1 MGFSDRKRSI
11 DVSVNINLDL
21 NQEIKPNQFL
31 VDNNIKSGDFV
42 TRKKSGNIL
51 AGSKLNV
58 EGQGIYNVKV
68 IKGLTKVLPKP
79 IEVNGGI
86 PPTPTLTPTPSVTP
100 TLTPTPTITPT
111 SSCNCTYLDVTITE
125 SDLILSVG
133 NTDLSLNNAVFV
145 KYRNCGTNT
154 VITKKYTSEGT
165 FLNDICAVSSTTPGT
180 SYYANNSQEFGSS
193 TANNNGICCVPPTP
207 TPTPTP
213 SITPTNTITP
223 TTTPTTTPT
232 PTPTPI
238 FQFTSQNLSGIG
250 GPNYFYLTDQVD
262 NTTSSYLYGFFTGY
276 TYNNTSVNYIIK
288 LNQDLTVDYSFTGG
302 TQFNIS
308 PWPFLYNSLTQQPDG
323 KLIATGTFTQ
333 YSGVSRNRIIRLNTD
348 GSIDNTF
355 NIGTG
360 FNSFTEGT
368 AIDSLGRIVVVGFF
382 SSYSGTSSSRIARLN
397 SNGSYDST
405 FVVGTG
411 LDNTGVEVLMNSD
424 DSMFISGYFSSYNGT
439 STPNH
444 ITKLLSNGTID
455 TSFSGGTGFN
465 TIIYQPNGLM
475 RISGETSFY
484 AFGFFTTYSGVS
496 ANRIIKLNIN
506 GTIDNTF
513 NSGTG
518 FDNVVSFGSVIWVN
532 KLLFNGAFTSYNG
545 VSSNGTIILNS
556 DGTIYQTFTTSYTSV
571 FTIGSKLYGQPLNQP
586 IELLT
591 TYP

>member
-58 EGQGIYNVKV
+58 DGQGIYNVKV

-86 PPTPTLTPTPSVTP
+86 PPTPTPTVTP
-100 TLTPTPTITPT
+100 TSTVTPT
-111 SSCNCTYLDVTITE
+111 V
-125 SDLILSVG
+125 
-133 NTDLSLNNAVFV
+133 
-145 KYRNCGTNT
+145 
-154 VITKKYTSEGT
+154 
-165 FLNDICAVSSTTPGT
+165 
-180 SYYANNSQEFGSS
+180 
-193 TANNNGICCVPPTP
+193 
-207 TPTPTP
+207 
-213 SITPTNTITP
+213 TPTNTVTP
-223 TTTPTTTPT
+223 TVTPT

>member
-21 NQEIKPNQFL
+21 NQEIIPNQFL

-58 EGQGIYNVKV
+58 DGQGIYNVKV
-68 IKGLTKVLPKP
+68 IKGLTKVLPKL
-79 IEVNGGI
+79 IEINGG
-86 PPTPTLTPTPSVTP
+86 
-100 TLTPTPTITPT
+100 
-111 SSCNCTYLDVTITE
+111 
-125 SDLILSVG
+125 
-133 NTDLSLNNAVFV
+133 
-145 KYRNCGTNT
+145 
-154 VITKKYTSEGT
+154 
-165 FLNDICAVSSTTPGT
+165 
-180 SYYANNSQEFGSS
+180 
-193 TANNNGICCVPPTP
+193 VPP

-213 SITPTNTITP
+213 SITPTLTPTPSITPTLTPTLSVTPTITP
-223 TTTPTTTPT
+223 TITPS

-276 TYNNTSVNYIIK
+276 TYNNTLANYIIK

-382 SSYSGTSSSRIARLN
+382 SSYSGTSSPRIARLN

-411 LDNTGVEVLMNSD
+411 LNNTGVEVLMNSD

-465 TIIYQPNGLM
+465 TTTNQPNGLM